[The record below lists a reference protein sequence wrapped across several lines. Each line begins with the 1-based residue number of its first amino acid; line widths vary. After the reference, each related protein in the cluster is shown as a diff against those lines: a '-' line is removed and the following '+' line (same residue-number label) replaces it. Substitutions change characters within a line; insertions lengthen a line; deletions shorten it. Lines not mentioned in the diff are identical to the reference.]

1 MTDFCDLQTVVY
13 AGILTLMIAV
23 IQTELVHPAIVMNV
37 TVGSHIQR
45 QFAQY
50 RQMAKSILSFL
61 TGLLIGN
68 LGSAINMTTLG

>member
-50 RQMAKSILSFL
+50 RQTACITMNAILDDFHPMK
-61 TGLLIGN
+61 IG
-68 LGSAINMTTLG
+68 